1 MVNLPCMRRV
11 NCFGFLIFLPL
22 TLFHSLPQ
30 SLAMGIMHLASNNN
44 FPPKHH
50 HHHHHTNIRFGS
62 RAHISSC
69 WMTLLTLFA
78 CASMLRFL
86 FFTWQPMSILT
97 CPNAALSSKF
107 ILSNSMTPY
116 SALDSINNSL
126 TLSATESEFWK
137 QPGFFRFVPC
147 IEPVST
153 EYRKASVSIVAQKEK
168 FLVVVVDGGLNQQ
181 RNQIVDAVVIARIL
195 GTSLVLPILQVNPI
209 WQDERYQNFL
219 SISDLLRVVRFP
231 ASPLNLAVM

>member
-1 MVNLPCMRRV
+1 MVKLPYMRRV
-11 NCFGFLIFLPL
+11 NCFGYFIFLSL

-30 SLAMGIMHLASNNN
+30 ALAMGIMHLASNNN
-44 FPPKHH
+44 LPQK

-97 CPNAALSSKF
+97 CPHAALSSKF
-107 ILSNSMTPY
+107 ILSNSMPPF
-116 SALDSINNSL
+116 SALDSINNNFTL
-126 TLSATESEFWK
+126 TATESEFWK
-137 QPGFFRFVPC
+137 QPGLFKFVPC
-147 IEPVST
+147 IEPMST

-209 WQDERYQNFL
+209 WQDERYQNFR
-219 SISDLLRVVRFP
+219 SISDLLRVV
-231 ASPLNLAVM
+231 